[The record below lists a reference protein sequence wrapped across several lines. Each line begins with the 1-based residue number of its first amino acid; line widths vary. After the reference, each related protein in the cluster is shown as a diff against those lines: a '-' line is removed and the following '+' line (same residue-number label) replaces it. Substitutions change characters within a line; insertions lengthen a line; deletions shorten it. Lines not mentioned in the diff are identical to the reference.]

1 MKKNLKTTV
10 ALLLFLLLFGC
21 SKKEEKKS
29 LNNDEKKAKI
39 EEELKKKKEEAE
51 SLKKAEEEKLKENLK
66 KEEERKKKEEEERK
80 KKEAQAIEKK
90 NQKDPKTEHE
100 KNLIKGKGY
109 SVIDFFEPN
118 MSENFIYYV
127 KLEKFSEENAK
138 AVANELYK
146 NFEKKYSAETL
157 KLNLYVFFYDNT
169 YKGKGNEM
177 TPDSPKEETYKAAF
191 LFDNINGER
200 RFFMKN
206 TGGKKR

>member
-157 KLNLYVFFYDNT
+157 KSNLYVFFYDRC
-169 YKGKGNEM
+169 GSVSLLRAVG
-177 TPDSPKEETYKAAF
+177 
-191 LFDNINGER
+191 
-200 RFFMKN
+200 
-206 TGGKKR
+206 

>member
-1 MKKNLKTTV
+1 MKKNLKTAV
-10 ALLLFLLLFGC
+10 ALLLFFLLFGC

-51 SLKKAEEEKLKENLK
+51 SLKKAEEEKLKENFK
-66 KEEERKKKEEEERK
+66 K
-80 KKEAQAIEKK
+80 
-90 NQKDPKTEHE
+90 EHE

-127 KLEKFSEENAK
+127 KLEKFSEKNAK
-138 AVANELYK
+138 EVANELYK

>member
-1 MKKNLKTTV
+1 MKKNLKTAV
-10 ALLLFLLLFGC
+10 ALLLFFLLFGC
-21 SKKEEKKS
+21 FKKEEKKS

-39 EEELKKKKEEAE
+39 KEELKKKKEEAE
-51 SLKKAEEEKLKENLK
+51 SLKKAEEEKLKENFK
-66 KEEERKKKEEEERK
+66 KEEERKKKEEEEKK

-127 KLEKFSEENAK
+127 KLEKFSEKNAK
-138 AVANELYK
+138 EIANELYK

-177 TPDSPKEETYKAAF
+177 TPDSPKEETYKTAF
-191 LFDNINGER
+191 LFNNINGER
-200 RFFMKN
+200 KFFMKN